1 MPIRELKKTYKSSP
15 RKVCIQTWGCQMN
28 KYDSEK
34 MAGILG
40 DHNYFLTDDLG
51 SADVVLLNTCS
62 IREKAEQKVFSK
74 LGRIKKYKVKN
85 PNLVIGVGGC
95 IGQISSETI
104 LKRAPYV
111 NLVFGTLNIHRIP
124 SLIDS
129 ALKRNG
135 PVSEIFLESEQGFD
149 ESPISRESNIQAWV
163 SIMHG
168 CNNYCSYCVVPFT
181 RGREISRKCDSILSE
196 IKTLSQQGYKEV
208 TLLGQ
213 NVNSYGN
220 DIAEGI
226 TFPGLL
232 EKINEIP
239 GIERI
244 RFVTSHPKDF
254 SKELIRVIKNF
265 DKVCE
270 QIHLPAQS
278 GSNKILSLMNRK
290 YSLDDYMEKINSLK
304 SSVSGVALS
313 TDIIVGFPGETEQD
327 FQATIDLIKK
337 VEFDNIFLF
346 NYSPRPE
353 TVAAKLPGQVNEK
366 IKQKRFNALLDLQ
379 KDITLKLNKRLEGKN
394 VDILVEGKSKTN
406 PDKLTGRTRTNK
418 IVNFTGRQGRS
429 QMELPL
435 RWAKKLCQKNK
446 MLQVSN
452 TGRTGAAA
460 KLKLNTSADDNE
472 ILQKDKSSQVSSAEK
487 DYLTGE
493 IVPVKIIRSGLYSL
507 DGQVRT

>member
-1 MPIRELKKTYKSSP
+1 MHQQENRNSSENSI

-34 MAGILG
+34 MAGMLRKY
-40 DHNYFLTDDLG
+40 NYSLTPDLN

-95 IGQISSETI
+95 VGQISSKAI

-111 NLVFGTLNIHRIP
+111 DLVFGTLNIHRLP
-124 SLIDS
+124 SLLETAS
-129 ALKRNG
+129 KGNAA
-135 PVSEIFLESEQGFD
+135 VSEIFSEAEQYLED
-149 ESPISRESNIQAWV
+149 YPISRKSGIQAWV

-168 CNNYCSYCVVPFT
+168 CNNYCSYCVVPYT
-181 RGREISRKCDSILSE
+181 RGREISRKCNDILNE
-196 IKTLSQQGYKEV
+196 IKVLSQHGYKEV

-213 NVNSYGN
+213 NVNSYGKGTE
-220 DIAEGI
+220 EGI

-290 YSLDDYMEKINSLK
+290 YSLKDYMEKINTLK
-304 SSVSGVALS
+304 SSISGVALS
-313 TDIIVGFPGETEQD
+313 TDIIVGFPGETKQD
-327 FQATIDLIKK
+327 FQATIDLITKI
-337 VEFDNIFLF
+337 EFDSIFLF
-346 NYSPRPE
+346 NFSPRPE

-366 IKQKRFNALLDLQ
+366 IKQKRFNTLLDLQ
-379 KDITLKLNKRLEGKN
+379 KGITLKLNKRLEGKN

-406 PDKLTGRTRTNK
+406 LDKLTGRTRTNK
-418 IVNFTGRQGRS
+418 IVNFTVRAG
-429 QMELPL
+429 
-435 RWAKKLCQKNK
+435 
-446 MLQVSN
+446 
-452 TGRTGAAA
+452 TAA
-460 KLKLNTSADDNE
+460 KLKLNTSADGDE
-472 ILQKDKSSQVSSAEK
+472 IFQKEIGSEVSNAGK
-487 DYLTGE
+487 GYLTGK
-493 IVPVKIIRSGLYSL
+493 IVPVKIVRSGLYSL
-507 DGQVRT
+507 DGQVIN

>member
-1 MPIRELKKTYKSSP
+1 MPAQEIKKNYENST
-15 RKVCIQTWGCQMN
+15 RKVFIKTFGCQMN

-34 MAGILG
+34 MAGILRKY
-40 DHNYFLTDDLG
+40 NYSFTPDLN

-74 LGRIKKYKVKN
+74 LGRIKKYKNKN

-95 IGQISSETI
+95 VGQISSETI

-111 NLVFGTLNIHRIP
+111 DLVFGTLNIHRLP
-124 SLIDS
+124 SLIETAS
-129 ALKRNG
+129 KSNVA
-135 PVSEIFLESEQGFD
+135 VSEIFSEEEQYLED
-149 ESPISRESNIQAWV
+149 YPISRESSIQAWV

-168 CNNYCSYCVVPFT
+168 CNNYCSYCVVPYT
-181 RGREISRKCDSILSE
+181 RGREISRKYNDILNE
-196 IKTLSQQGYKEV
+196 IKVLSQQGYKEV

-213 NVNSYGN
+213 NVNSYGKGI
-220 DIAEGI
+220 DEGI

-239 GIERI
+239 GIDRI

-254 SKELIRVIKNF
+254 SKELIRVIKNL

-304 SSVSGVALS
+304 SSISDVALS
-313 TDIIVGFPGETEQD
+313 TDIIVGFPGETEED
-327 FQATIDLIKK
+327 FQATIDLITKI
-337 VEFDNIFLF
+337 EFDSIFLF
-346 NYSPRPE
+346 NFSPRPE

-366 IKQKRFNALLDLQ
+366 TKQKRFDTLLDLQ
-379 KDITLKLNKRLEGKN
+379 KGITLKLNKRMEGKN

-418 IVNFTGRQGRS
+418 IVNFTGR
-429 QMELPL
+429 PD
-435 RWAKKLCQKNK
+435 
-446 MLQVSN
+446 
-452 TGRTGAAA
+452 AAA
-460 KLKLNTSADDNE
+460 KLKLNTSTDDNE
-472 ILQKDKSSQVSSAEK
+472 NLKEDKGSHVRSLRK
-487 DYLTGE
+487 DYLTGK
-493 IVPVKIIRSGLYSL
+493 IVPVEILRSGLYSL
-507 DGQVRT
+507 DGQLIN